1 MPARIE
7 VDLSA
12 VLRNARAMANLSGT
26 RLIPMVKAD
35 AYGMGVAPVARA
47 LESLDPWGFGVATV
61 AEGEEL
67 RALGVRRPV
76 IVFTPLL
83 ESELAAARA
92 ARLTPSLGSA
102 AAIQAWSGFG
112 GAWQL
117 AVDTGMARAGVS
129 WREVSAVKGAVAS
142 SRPEGVFTH
151 FHSAELDDGSMQE
164 QDRRFDEAVVALG
177 LSGIMT
183 HTDNSAA
190 VLRRGRSNRDA
201 VRPGIFLY
209 GGEPIP
215 RAAVA
220 PEPVAHLR
228 APIADLRTCEP
239 GDTVSYGAQY
249 TVEHRTRVATIACGY
264 ADGYPRNVGQQGRPA
279 ASVIMRGR
287 RLPIVGRVTMDM
299 IMIDVTDIDCATG
312 DTVTLIGRDGD
323 EVITVAEVGASA
335 AISPYEVLVGMNSRS
350 VRSYHED

>member
-7 VDLSA
+7 VDISA
-12 VLRNARAMANLSGT
+12 VVRNARAMADRSGT

-35 AYGMGVAPVARA
+35 AYGMGVGPVVRA
-47 LESLDPWGFGVATV
+47 LEALDPWGFGVATV

-83 ESELAAARA
+83 EDELPAASA

-102 AAIQAWSGFG
+102 AAIRAWGALG
-112 GAWQL
+112 GPWQL
-117 AVDTGMARAGVS
+117 SVDTGMSRAGVQ
-129 WREVSAVKGAVAS
+129 WREVSAVREAAAS

-151 FHSAELDDGSMQE
+151 FHSAELDDGTMQE
-164 QDRRFDEAVVALG
+164 QDRRFEDAVATLG

-190 VLRRGRSNRDA
+190 VVRRGRSDRAA

-209 GGEPIP
+209 GGQSIP
-215 RAAVA
+215 GAAVE

-228 APIADLRTCEP
+228 APVADLRTCEP
-239 GDTVSYGAQY
+239 GDTVSYGAQF
-249 TVEHRTRVATIACGY
+249 TATRRTRVATLACGY
-264 ADGYPRNVGQQGRPA
+264 ADGYPRNVGLHGRSG
-279 ASVIMRGR
+279 ASVLLGGR

-299 IMIDVTDIDCATG
+299 IMIDVTEVACALG

-323 EVITVAEVGASA
+323 DVITVGEVGASA
-335 AISPYEVLVGMNSRS
+335 GISPYEVLVGMNSRA
-350 VRSYHED
+350 VRSYRED

>member
-12 VLRNARAMANLSGT
+12 VVRNARAMANRSGT

-35 AYGMGVAPVARA
+35 AYGLGVGPVVRA

-76 IVFTPLL
+76 VVFTPLL
-83 ESELAAARA
+83 ESELAAASA

-102 AAIQAWSGFG
+102 AAIQAWSTLG
-112 GAWQL
+112 GPWQL
-117 AVDTGMARAGVS
+117 SVDTGMARAGVQ
-129 WREVSAVKGAVAS
+129 WREVSTVKEAVAS

-151 FHSAELDDGSMQE
+151 FHSAELDDGTMLE
-164 QDRRFDEAVVALG
+164 QDRRFEEAIASLG
-177 LSGIMT
+177 LVGIMT

-190 VLRRGRSNRDA
+190 VLRRGKSDRDA

-209 GGEPIP
+209 GGETVPG
-215 RAAVA
+215 AAVA

-228 APIADLRTCEP
+228 APVADLRTCEP
-239 GDTVSYGAQY
+239 GDTVSYGARF
-249 TVEHRTRVATIACGY
+249 VAERRTRVATLACGY
-264 ADGYPRNVGQQGRPA
+264 ADGYPRNVGQQGRPG
-279 ASVIMRGR
+279 ASVILRGK
-287 RLPIVGRVTMDM
+287 RLPVIGRVTMDM
-299 IMIDVTDIDCATG
+299 IMIDVTDVECAIG
-312 DTVTLIGRDGD
+312 DMVTLIGRDGG
-323 EVITVAEVGASA
+323 ELITVAEVGVSA
-335 AISPYEVLVGMNSRS
+335 GTSPYEVLVGMNSRS